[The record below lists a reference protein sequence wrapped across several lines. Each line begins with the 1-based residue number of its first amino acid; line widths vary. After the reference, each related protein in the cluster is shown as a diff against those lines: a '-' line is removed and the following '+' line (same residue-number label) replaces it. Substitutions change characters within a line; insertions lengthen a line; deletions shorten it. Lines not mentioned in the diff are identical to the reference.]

1 MANPLV
7 DADLVHHEM
16 AHTIHINRHRG
27 DNYFCASDATLA
39 VAVLNMFLEH
49 AWVVMQ
55 IPMAKAKLD
64 A

>member
-1 MANPLV
+1 MAAPLV

-27 DNYFCASDATLA
+27 DNYFCASDALLA
-39 VAVLNMFLEH
+39 AKVLDMYAER
-49 AWVVMQ
+49 AWIVMQ
-55 IPMAKAKLD
+55 IPLAKAKLD